1 MKIRDPEQIWDQRL
15 NISTV
20 GSDALGS
27 DIYHYPYEPTP
38 YCVLQ
43 RLVERKILRKED
55 CVVDYGCGKGRVGFF
70 LRDTVGCRVVGVEY
84 DRRIWEQA
92 EENRLRFRKQSGIR
106 FVCCNAE
113 TYLPSDANVF
123 YFFNPFSVELLKSV
137 LGQILRSY
145 YEDPRSMRLLFYY
158 PNDLYVTWLMN
169 KRELSFCEE
178 IDCSDLFPG
187 ENPRERILVFSV
199 DG

>member
-43 RLVERKILRKED
+43 RLVERKLLRRED

-70 LRDTVGCRVVGVEY
+70 LRDTAPCW
-84 DRRIWEQA
+84 IP
-92 EENRLRFRKQSGIR
+92 SGTFI
-106 FVCCNAE
+106 VIVLV
-113 TYLPSDANVF
+113 LPSTSLSAID
-123 YFFNPFSVELLKSV
+123 FST
-137 LGQILRSY
+137 
-145 YEDPRSMRLLFYY
+145 P
-158 PNDLYVTWLMN
+158 
-169 KRELSFCEE
+169 
-178 IDCSDLFPG
+178 
-187 ENPRERILVFSV
+187 
-199 DG
+199 